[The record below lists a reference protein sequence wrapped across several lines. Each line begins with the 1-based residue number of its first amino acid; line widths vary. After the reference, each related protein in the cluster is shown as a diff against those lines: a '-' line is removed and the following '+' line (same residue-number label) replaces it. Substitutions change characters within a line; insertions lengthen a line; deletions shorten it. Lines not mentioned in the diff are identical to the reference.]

1 MTLIFL
7 IPHLGIGGAERQM
20 VLLANELARRGWRV
34 VVVVFRGGGPL
45 QSELDGQR
53 IRFVDLRKR
62 SKWDVLGFC
71 WRLFR
76 VIRSIQPTTVHGYT
90 RRGNLASLLGHLAW
104 PPATI
109 VWGIRDSNLR
119 IADWGWPARIVQVMA
134 RVLAVFA
141 DRIVANSKA
150 GLEYFAACGYPR
162 SKMVHIPNGIDT
174 ERFRPDPEGGLRF
187 RGVAG
192 LADADKVVGLVGRL
206 HPMKDH
212 WTFLEAAALVA
223 RDEPQVRFVCMG
235 SGPEEYRR
243 RLQLFSERLGIA
255 SKVLWLNA
263 DPNMESV
270 YNALD
275 VVCSTSSCGEGF
287 SNVLGEAMA
296 CGCRCIVTDVGD
308 SSFIVGDA
316 GVVVPPR
323 QPQALAAALRIQLMQ
338 QSGSKPPKPEARE
351 RILRHFSV
359 PLLASRTEQILPAR
373 NVSILNTQALGVPRS

>member
-1 MTLIFL
+1 
-7 IPHLGIGGAERQM
+7 
-20 VLLANELARRGWRV
+20 
-34 VVVVFRGGGPL
+34 
-45 QSELDGQR
+45 
-53 IRFVDLRKR
+53 
-62 SKWDVLGFC
+62 
-71 WRLFR
+71 
-76 VIRSIQPTTVHGYT
+76 
-90 RRGNLASLLGHLAW
+90 
-104 PPATI
+104 
-109 VWGIRDSNLR
+109 
-119 IADWGWPARIVQVMA
+119 
-134 RVLAVFA
+134 
-141 DRIVANSKA
+141 
-150 GLEYFAACGYPR
+150 
-162 SKMVHIPNGIDT
+162 MVHIPNGIDT
-174 ERFRPDPEGGLRF
+174 ERFRPDHEGGLRF
-187 RGVAG
+187 RGAAG
-192 LADADKVVGLVGRL
+192 LADTDKVVGLVGRL

-296 CGCRCIVTDVGD
+296 CGCRCIATDVGD